1 MKKILTVFLLVFSG
15 SAILVFVIGSTSSP
29 YSSQPNASATSDPGR
44 FDPRRYGIPEYI
56 AGYKVWAVAA
66 LACSK
71 PGELTVY
78 VQVGPSPFPTPP
90 VGSLTLLE
98 EMQHLREQLKIPL
111 GLATTSSIMP
121 MDVFSQHIDR
131 WNTLNANGC
140 IQLGG
145 PMEIATTNT
154 PFPR

>member
-1 MKKILTVFLLVFSG
+1 MKKILAAFLLVISG
-15 SAILVFVIGSTSSP
+15 SGILVFVISSAFSPPSSTPDSTNPSE
-29 YSSQPNASATSDPGR
+29 PGR

-66 LACSK
+66 LACPL
-71 PGELTVY
+71 PGELMVY
-78 VQVGPSPFPTPP
+78 VQVGSSPFPTPL
-90 VGSLTLLE
+90 VGSSALLE
-98 EMQHLREQLKIPL
+98 EIQNLSEQLKVPL
-111 GLATTSSIMP
+111 QLTTTVSVMP

-145 PMEIATTNT
+145 PMEVVTTDT

>member
-15 SAILVFVIGSTSSP
+15 SAILVFVIGATSSP

-44 FDPRRYGIPEYI
+44 FDPGRYGIPEYI
-56 AGYKVWAVAA
+56 AGYKVWAVGA

-71 PGELTVY
+71 PGELMVY
-78 VQVGPSPFPTPP
+78 VQVESRPFPTPL
-90 VGSLTLLE
+90 VGSSALLE
-98 EMQHLREQLKIPL
+98 EIQNLSEQIKIPL
-111 GLATTSSIMP
+111 RLTTTSSIMP

-145 PMEIATTNT
+145 PMEIATTDT